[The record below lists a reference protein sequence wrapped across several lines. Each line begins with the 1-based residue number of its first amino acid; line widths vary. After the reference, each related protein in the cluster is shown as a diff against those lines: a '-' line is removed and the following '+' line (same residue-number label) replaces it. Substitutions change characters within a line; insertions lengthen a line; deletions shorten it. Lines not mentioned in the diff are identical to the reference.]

1 MHPEDVLLL
10 EKRTQDLPIFL
21 KEESACLLEIL
32 TGIGVPDPHFAVQRV
47 WSVVDLFAKW
57 LSQQKVDVSTRGR
70 LLARTAFFMGTYLAQ
85 KYSSAWVVMKDED
98 SESFGRYVVITSAS
112 RGGKSMIA
120 DVFQVAKDVITSD
133 SPSKSF
139 LESISALDEQM
150 RVFAAPD
157 KN

>member
-1 MHPEDVLLL
+1 MHPEDALLL

-32 TGIGVPDPHFAVQRV
+32 ISIGVPDPHFAVQRT
-47 WSVVDLFAKW
+47 WSVVEPFSNW
-57 LSQQKVDVSTRGR
+57 LSQQKIEVSSRGR
-70 LLARTAFFMGTYLAQ
+70 LLARTAFFLGTYLTQ
-85 KYSSAWVVMKDED
+85 KHGCAWVVMKDEN
-98 SESFGRYVVITSAS
+98 SESFGRYVVITGAS

-133 SPSKSF
+133 CPAKSF
-139 LESISALDEQM
+139 LESISVLDEQM
-150 RVFAAPD
+150 GAFADPN